1 MVVIGLCLP
10 FRYKRVRIRADR
22 VAIKDGWQSPS
33 ARTSSDAT
41 LVDDIRRSCGSVTR
55 TEAASRLYE
64 AV

>member
-22 VAIKDGWQSPS
+22 VIKDGWQSPS
-33 ARTSSDAT
+33 ARTSSDAA

-55 TEAASRLYE
+55 TEAAPRDYE